1 MSRLTTL
8 LTAVSVP
15 WNAFVAAF
23 LYYTLLAV
31 LALGGSNPGTGFV
44 AGAYAMP
51 PVMYGATLLL
61 RMARAVSAWIKATR
75 PHGMGAT
82 AHSAA

>member
-1 MSRLTTL
+1 MNLLARL
-8 LTAVSVP
+8 AAPIAMP

-31 LALGGSNPGTGFV
+31 VLVGGANPGNGAV

-51 PVMYGATLLL
+51 PIMYGATLIVRLYRAAEAWL
-61 RMARAVSAWIKATR
+61 KPARDAGLS
-75 PHGMGAT
+75 PT

>member
-1 MSRLTTL
+1 MSRLTNL
-8 LTAVSVP
+8 LSAVSVP

-31 LALGGSNPGTGFV
+31 LALGGSSPGTGFV

-51 PVMYGATLLL
+51 PVMYGATLML
-61 RMARAVSAWIKATR
+61 RLARTVSAWVKIAR
-75 PHGMGAT
+75 PHGIGAT